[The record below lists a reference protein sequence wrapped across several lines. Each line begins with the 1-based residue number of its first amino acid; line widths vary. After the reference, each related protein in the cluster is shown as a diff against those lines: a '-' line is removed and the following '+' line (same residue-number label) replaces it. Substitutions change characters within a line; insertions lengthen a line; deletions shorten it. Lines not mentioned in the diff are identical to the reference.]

1 MSSTVF
7 RPWSSHLM
15 VCVCLL
21 VCSLVWSDLCR
32 VFVLIWSAL
41 CRMFL
46 LADPRGSTHPDTI
59 VSPDSS
65 LDDPKHFT
73 IFWGGVQI
81 LKLLIQIF
89 KLCCTFR
96 EPLSSVYGTILSSRL
111 VTIHQHVRALN
122 FLTCRPAFLLALRWA
137 ATCFCEASQHSG
149 NFSKIC

>member
-7 RPWSSHLM
+7 RPWSSHLL

-21 VCSLVWSDLCR
+21 VCSIVWSDLCR

-41 CRMFL
+41 YRVFL
-46 LADPRGSTHPDTI
+46 LADPRGSTRY
-59 VSPDSS
+59 PDSS

-73 IFWGGVQI
+73 IFWGGVHI

-89 KLCCTFR
+89 KLGCTFR

-111 VTIHQHVRALN
+111 VTIHQHVRALD
-122 FLTCRPAFLLALRWA
+122 FLTCRSAFLLALRWA